1 MTVVIYF
8 LFSVKHAR
16 QTMRAVAVKVVKT
29 PFICHLNVK
38 KNYAKA
44 CDLGNIYLTKA
55 KDSDLDLMNQRIRL
69 QT

>member
-1 MTVVIYF
+1 
-8 LFSVKHAR
+8 
-16 QTMRAVAVKVVKT
+16 MRAVAVKVVKT

-38 KNYAKA
+38 KNYERA
-44 CDLGNIYLTKA
+44 CGLGNIYLIKA

>member
-1 MTVVIYF
+1 MTDAIYY
-8 LFSVKHAR
+8 LFNAQLALKHLK
-16 QTMRAVAVKVVKT
+16 AVAVKVVKT

-38 KNYAKA
+38 KNYARA
-44 CDLGNIYLTKA
+44 CDLGNIYLIKA